1 MPGEDETNGFFVSCF
16 IRRDAANAGLKRKTE
31 DEELAQNKK
40 QRRKNKPKK
49 KKKLAAAA
57 TAGVAPRAN
66 HPSHSDSE

>member
-16 IRRDAANAGLKRKTE
+16 IRRDATSVGLKRKAE

-40 QRRKNKPKK
+40 KRRKNKPKK
-49 KKKLAAAA
+49 KKKLAAA
-57 TAGVAPRAN
+57 TADVAPMAN